1 MENYS
6 EETINYIISYIRKY
20 ICKVDHLKNH
30 LKRRSNIENPEMHIN
45 YMIMNDMIYVDNHGV
60 LRLDVKTIR
69 KIKLKDFLT

>member
-20 ICKVDHLKNH
+20 VCKVDHLKKH
-30 LKRRSNIENPEMHIN
+30 LKIGSNVENPEMYIN
-45 YMIMNDMIYVDNHGV
+45 YMIMNNMIYVDNHGV

>member
-6 EETINYIISYIRKY
+6 EKTINYIITYIQKY
-20 ICKVDHLKNH
+20 VCKEGYLINH
-30 LKRRSNIENPEMHIN
+30 LRTKIDNPTAYIK
-45 YMIMNDMIYVDNHGV
+45 YMIINNMIYVDNHGV

>member
-20 ICKVDHLKNH
+20 VCKVDHLKKH
-30 LKRRSNIENPEMHIN
+30 LKIRSNVEKSEMYIN
-45 YMIMNDMIYVDNHGV
+45 YMIYVDNHGV

>member
-20 ICKVDHLKNH
+20 ICKVDHLKKH
-30 LKRRSNIENPEMHIN
+30 LKIRSNVENPEMYIN
-45 YMIMNDMIYVDNHGV
+45 NIIYVDNHGV